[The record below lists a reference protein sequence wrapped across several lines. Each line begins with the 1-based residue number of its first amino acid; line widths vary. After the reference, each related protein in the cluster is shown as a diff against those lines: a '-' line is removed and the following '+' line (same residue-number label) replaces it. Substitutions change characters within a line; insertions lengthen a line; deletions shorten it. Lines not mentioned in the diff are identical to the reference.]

1 MILVSD
7 KQEPENGAETE
18 LLPAWSA
25 LIAPISNRY
34 EKSFMNQFGL
44 YCSSVGIEP
53 VSVTDEVLAG
63 FERWAL
69 EDGRTVSRAKQLRR
83 DVTKAWNKCSETQA
97 GWPQITLELIDSR
110 PPPSVSISDLPQ
122 SFDDDLKRFLHRS
135 TRKNLFETSRLKPLS
150 SASRYDRQNKILLM
164 ATLLIQSGV
173 DASLIKGLRDLV
185 TPSARKAILGRLWD
199 RAGEKANAHF
209 YNLARLLMQIA
220 KNWAKVSEEEL
231 ALFKAA
237 ESNLR
242 PEKTGMTPKNE
253 ARLRVLT
260 NPANI
265 SKIVSLAMQVI
276 GDLDHATPTVLDAVE
291 VQSAIAIAI
300 LLIAPIREKN
310 LAEIDI
316 ERTLHR
322 VRDEEWFL
330 VIPGHDV
337 KNKEDLTF
345 PMPQAI
351 VDLIKVYLDRY
362 RPLLLK
368 KPSTKLFIS
377 FNGRPKTPAEIGAQ
391 LPKFI
396 KKHTGLEMNVHIFRH
411 FAAYLYLKAHPGN
424 YESVRQLLAHKD
436 VSTTVRFYTKLEQI
450 ESFRQYD
457 TVIDSYRKDVPHAP

>member
-1 MILVSD
+1 MISETD

-34 EKSFMNQFGL
+34 EKSFMNQFGR

-53 VSVTDEVLAG
+53 VLVTDEVLAG

-69 EDGRTVSRAKQLRR
+69 EDGRTVSRAKQFRR
-83 DVTKAWNKCSETQA
+83 DVTKVWNKCSETQT

-110 PPPSVSISDLPQ
+110 PPPSVSIADLPQ
-122 SFDDDLKRFLHRS
+122 SFADDLKRFLHRS
-135 TRKNLFETSRLKPLS
+135 TRKNLFETSKLKPLS

-164 ATLLIQSGV
+164 ATILIQSGA
-173 DASLIKGLRDLV
+173 DAGSLRGLCDLV
-185 TPSARKAILGRLWD
+185 TPTAREAILGTLWD
-199 RAGEKANAHF
+199 RSGEKSNAHF
-209 YNLARLLMQIA
+209 YNLARLLTQIA
-220 KNWAKVSEEEL
+220 KDWAKVSEDEL

-310 LAEIDI
+310 LAELDI
-316 ERTLHR
+316 ERNLHR

-368 KPSTKLFIS
+368 KTSTKLFIS
-377 FNGRPKTPAEIGAQ
+377 RNGRPKTPAEIGAL

-411 FAAYLYLKAHPGN
+411 FAAYLYLKAHPGH

-457 TVIDSYRKDVPHAP
+457 TVIDSYRKEVTHAP